1 MQKLKIM
8 NRLKLWI
15 KSKIDAIRYQMSK
28 EACYDVMEERGIA
41 SFGMCNGVV
50 GGDRY
55 TEYLSYQCVDCPYHV
70 FVKKKK
76 ELNNNGKKN
85 AS

>member
-8 NRLKLWI
+8 NLLKSWI
-15 KSKIDAIRYQMSK
+15 KSKIDTIRYRMSRDH
-28 EACYDVMEERGIA
+28 CYKMMEDRGIA
-41 SFGMCNGVV
+41 VFGMCGGVV

-55 TEYLSYQCVDCPYHV
+55 TEYLSYECVDCPYHV
-70 FVKKKK
+70 FVDKK